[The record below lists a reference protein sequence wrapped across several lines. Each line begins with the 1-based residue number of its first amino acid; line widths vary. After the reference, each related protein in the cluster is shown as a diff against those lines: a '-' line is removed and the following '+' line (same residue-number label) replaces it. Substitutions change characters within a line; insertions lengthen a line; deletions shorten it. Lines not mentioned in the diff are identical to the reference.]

1 MKKISLLIVFAFTLS
16 AGQTQ
21 PWATLLEEL
30 PAQNR
35 ELQALH
41 HEYLAALEKAPQV
54 NRLPDPEL
62 GLGAFPLPVETR
74 LGPQVARFSAT
85 QMFPWRGT
93 LERRETLEN
102 ARAQVRYESIAI
114 RQLDL
119 AYELQGA
126 WLQLYEIRQRKGLL
140 ARNITLLAGLERL
153 ALARVESGK
162 ANAADV
168 LRVQLSRREQEQQL
182 ALLEPA
188 EVSPTAIIN
197 NLLYRPLDTPVVI
210 SDSLVP
216 AVLVYDAAAV
226 LAQIQSSHPLVRS
239 LAQEQVV
246 AQENIALN
254 TLNGKPS
261 FGVGVD
267 YILVNQRDMVE
278 LPDNGKNILQVRA
291 TIKIPLNREPY
302 RAKEREE
309 RLRITAL
316 QDRTAAVESNLATL
330 LTQAYAELAT
340 AQLEVDFLAEQLVI
354 TRAAIHILTTA
365 YSTGGQS
372 LDELLR
378 LEKES
383 LAYEIRL
390 LHATVATHLAKS
402 KVERLIPKF

>member
-1 MKKISLLIVFAFTLS
+1 MKKTSILLVFTLALS
-16 AGQTQ
+16 VGQTQ
-21 PWATLLEEL
+21 TWTALLQEL

-41 HEYLAALEKAPQV
+41 HAYLAALEKAPQV

-62 GLGAFPLPVETR
+62 CLGAFPLPVETR
-74 LGPQVARFSAT
+74 LGPQVARVSAT
-85 QMFPWRGT
+85 QMLPWWGT
-93 LERRETLEN
+93 LERRAALEN
-102 ARAQVRYESIAI
+102 ARAQVLYEHLAE
-114 RQLDL
+114 RQLNL

-126 WLQLYEIRQRKGLL
+126 WLQLYELRQRKSLL
-140 ARNITLLAGLERL
+140 QRNISLFAGLEQL

-168 LRVQLSRREQEQQL
+168 LRVQLNRREQEQQL

-188 EVSPTAIIN
+188 EVQPTTAIN

-210 SDSLVP
+210 TDSLAP
-216 AVLVYDAAAV
+216 AVLVYDATA
-226 LAQIQSSHPLVRS
+226 LLTQIQSSHPLVRG

-267 YILVNQRDMVE
+267 YILVNPRDMVD
-278 LPDNGKNILQVRA
+278 LPDNGKNILQLRA
-291 TIKIPLNREPY
+291 TVKIPLNREPY

-309 RLRITAL
+309 RLRIAAL
-316 QDRTAAVESNLATL
+316 QDRTAAAESNLATL
-330 LTQAYAELAT
+330 LTQAYAELAA

-354 TRAAIHILTTA
+354 ARAAIQILTTA
-365 YSTGGQS
+365 YSTGSQS

-390 LHATVATHLAKS
+390 LRATVATHLAKS
-402 KVERLIPKF
+402 KVERLIPKI